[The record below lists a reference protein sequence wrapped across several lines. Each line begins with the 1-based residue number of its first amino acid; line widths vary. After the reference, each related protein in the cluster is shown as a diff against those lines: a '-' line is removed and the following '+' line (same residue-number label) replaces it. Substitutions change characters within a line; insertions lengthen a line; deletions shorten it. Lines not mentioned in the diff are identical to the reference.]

1 MSRGNTMMLPATFT
15 TDNTILLLIDFQE
28 RLFPVMHEKE
38 KLLNNVLKLTKGA
51 LALEIPIIVTEQ
63 YPKGLGP
70 TIPEIKGLIPD
81 LKPVEKV
88 CFSCCDE
95 ASFMERLGQLGRK
108 QALVAGIEAHICV
121 YQTAAALAKAGYQVE
136 VAGDAIASR
145 EAENKA
151 AALTRL
157 SLMGILPTTVEMALF
172 ELLKIAKGDK
182 FKLISAIVK

>member
-1 MSRGNTMMLPATFT
+1 MLPAALAA
-15 TDNTILLLIDFQE
+15 DNTALLLIDFQE
-28 RLFPVMHEKE
+28 RLFPVMQDKE
-38 KLLNNVLKLTKGA
+38 KLLNNVVKLTKGA
-51 LALEIPIIVTEQ
+51 VALELPIIVTEQ

-95 ASFMERLGQLGRK
+95 PAFMERLGGLKRK
-108 QALVAGIEAHICV
+108 QVLVAGIEAHICV

-136 VAGDAIASR
+136 VVADGIASR
-145 EAENKA
+145 EADNRA
-151 AALTRL
+151 VALSRL
-157 SLMGILPTTVEMALF
+157 GMMGILPTSVEMALF

-182 FKLISAIVK
+182 FKQISAIVK